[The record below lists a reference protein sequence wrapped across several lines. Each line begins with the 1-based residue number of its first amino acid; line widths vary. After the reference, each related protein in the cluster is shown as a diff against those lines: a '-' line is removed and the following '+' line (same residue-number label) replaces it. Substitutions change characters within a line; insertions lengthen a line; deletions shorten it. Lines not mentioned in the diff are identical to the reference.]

1 MTSSNIKTIL
11 RISGFILSLILTIGG
26 VVLMRRQD
34 FLVGVLMLA
43 GSLALFFFSARAIEK
58 EPLSEE
64 EMAAIKPYLTPALLF
79 LTTFVL
85 AGFLIFN
92 VTISVRNPQLNYSA
106 TAAWILSMVS
116 LTAGVLYVSNW
127 KPTSPRIA
135 LEWIKSN
142 KVEFILVA
150 AVVVAGLV
158 IRMLF
163 LTDHPYPWSG
173 DEASV
178 GLEAVRL
185 LTGDN
190 TNWFDAGWSGQ
201 PNVSF
206 LPTSLTILIFGQT
219 MFAIKMMSVLTGTLS
234 ILALYLLA
242 REWFGVEVGI
252 IASAFLAAFPFHL
265 QFSRIGVDNI
275 VDSLMAP
282 LVLWLVFRAVRVKS
296 YSAYL
301 LAGIATGFSFY
312 LYVGTRLVLALAI
325 ATLGYIAFRQRD
337 FLKANLRQLGTYL
350 AGLLV
355 AINPIAVFFI
365 RHPEHFMTRIGQEG
379 IFLNGWLSAQ
389 VAETGKSAIQVLFEQ
404 FSITALVFF
413 SQEAGSNFL
422 NFDSPYLTAVGAT
435 FFLIG
440 LLFSIIKLFEER
452 NFVLQMWFWS
462 VVVLGGMLTLSP
474 PANTRL
480 VMTTGATALFIGLG
494 AWQVS
499 TILLKLKL
507 KPSLVFAL
515 NAVLILLL
523 SYQNLSFYFVHYR
536 EGRFF
541 QDANAELGMEIG
553 LHLQRL
559 GEDYDLYLIGE
570 PRVFA
575 EFPTTEFLA
584 PKSVKTDLHLDTIA
598 DFSLETE
605 RGAIIAAIPENKM
618 LLDEIIVKY
627 PGGTEESVLRLMS
640 TEVLYYAY
648 ILPPPSQ

>member
-11 RISGFILSLILTIGG
+11 RISGFILSLVLTIGG
-26 VVLMRRQD
+26 VMLMRRQD
-34 FLVGVLMLA
+34 FLVGVLMIV
-43 GSLALFFFSARAIEK
+43 GSLALFFYSARAIEK
-58 EPLSEE
+58 EPLSDEE
-64 EMAAIKPYLTPALLF
+64 IVAIKPYLTPAFLF

-85 AGFLIFN
+85 AAFLIFN
-92 VTISVRNPQLNYSA
+92 VTIPVRTNQLNYSA

-116 LTAGVLYVSNW
+116 LTAGVLYVTNW
-127 KPTSPRIA
+127 KPASPRIA

-150 AVVVAGLV
+150 VLVLAGLV

-242 REWFGVEVGI
+242 REWFGVEVGLL
-252 IASAFLAAFPFHL
+252 AGAFLAVFPFHL

-296 YSAYL
+296 FSAYL
-301 LAGIATGFSFY
+301 LAGIVTGFSFY

-337 FLKANLRQLGTYL
+337 FLKSNLRQLGTYL

-365 RHPEHFMTRIGQEG
+365 QHPEHFMTRIGQEG

-389 VAETGKSAIQVLFEQ
+389 VAETGKSAFQVLFEQ

-413 SQEAGSNFL
+413 SQDAGSNFL
-422 NFDSPYLTAVGAT
+422 NFDRPYLTALGAT

-440 LLFSIIKLFEER
+440 LLFSVIKILEER
-452 NFVLQMWFWS
+452 HFVLQMWFWS

-480 VMTTGATALFIGLG
+480 VMTTGATALFVGLG

-507 KPSLVFAL
+507 KPSFVYAL
-515 NAVLILLL
+515 NAVLILLI
-523 SYQNLSFYFVHYR
+523 SFQNLSFYFVHYR

-559 GEDYDLYLIGE
+559 GEDYDFYLIGE

-575 EFPTTEFLA
+575 QFPTTEFLA
-584 PKSVKTDLHLDTIA
+584 PKNVKTDLHLDTIA
-598 DFSLETE
+598 DFSLDTQ

-618 LLDEIIVKY
+618 LLDAIIEQY

-648 ILPPPSQ
+648 ILPPPQ